1 MRQTPHLANTSRAGG
16 EFGEE
21 SDAFLKQLAPLKT
34 VIELSEH
41 SNDQVPQGRRVPVA
55 VFVAAPTVVALARVI
70 RSERRR
76 PRGSRRG

>member
-41 SNDQVPQGRRVPVA
+41 SNDQVPQGCTACQSPCSS
-55 VFVAAPTVVALARVI
+55 P
-70 RSERRR
+70 RRR
-76 PRGSRRG
+76 